1 MARDVRPKAQ
11 EDTKETIYIAFLYK
25 NGTGEPLKLFDEDK
39 YNDLLKNGY
48 SDCPTKAVQ
57 SKDPKK

>member
-1 MARDVRPKAQ
+1 MAREAGPKAQ
-11 EDTKETIYIAFLYK
+11 PDTKETIYIAFLYK

-48 SDCPTKAVQ
+48 SDCPTKA
-57 SKDPKK
+57 KTKEPKK